1 MHWALTDRTINK
13 LARTILQRIVEE
25 VTGNYIEPAKARWSR
40 MTHKYLIEDAQI
52 EPVVT
57 FVANDITN

>member
-1 MHWALTDRTINK
+1 

-25 VTGNYIEPAKARWSR
+25 MTGNYIEPAKARWSR

-52 EPVVT
+52 EPFVT